1 MRAPEQACVRAR
13 LEFAVPRLSPMLI
26 SKTNSKIVPL
36 LAALT
41 LALSLSACDQ
51 KNQFSTIFSQ
61 RQAGGQVG
69 QAAPPPSGPPPLT
82 QPVAGTV
89 DPVQPPLD
97 GQQMANVDPGDD
109 RYTPQVIPRLTPE
122 VPRVAILLPLTG
134 TSAPLGTTLL
144 NASQLALF
152 HFADRKFELLPHDT
166 HGTPEGA
173 AQAAAYAIADGASLI
188 LGPLFSQ
195 EVEAVAPAARA
206 AGVKVIA
213 FTSDKRVARDG
224 VFIMGFRPDEQV
236 DRVVRYA
243 YGRGVRRL
251 AILAPDDTYGRA
263 IQDALANTVKM
274 LSGAEVTRVATY
286 DPNAVD
292 FSPVVRRLADFDQR
306 RANLVAQKQELAGRD
321 DEVSKAALRR
331 LDTQTTAGDVSFDA
345 LLIADGGKRLEAIAA
360 LLPYYDID
368 PKKTRMLG
376 TGLWDTPGIG
386 KEPALQGAWFAA
398 PSPSA
403 RAALEKQYAE
413 IYGAPPPRLATLAY
427 DATAIAALF
436 APGQSALDVE
446 GLMSP
451 QGFAGRDGVFRFLA
465 DGVAERGL
473 SVQQVTITNATVIS
487 EAPTSFATTTN

>member
-1 MRAPEQACVRAR
+1 MRVQKQSCVRAR
-13 LEFAVPRLSPMLI
+13 LEFAVPRLSPAL
-26 SKTNSKIVPL
+26 KTRFLPVLSL
-36 LAALT
+36 LAMIFA
-41 LALSLSACDQ
+41 LSACEQ
-51 KNQFSTIFSQ
+51 KSQFSTIFGT
-61 RQAGGQVG
+61 RQ
-69 QAAPPPSGPPPLT
+69 APPPAAAPALPPPVT
-82 QPVAGTV
+82 APAR
-89 DPVQPPLD
+89 DSEPVQPN
-97 GQQMANVDPGDD
+97 GQQMANVEPGDD
-109 RYTPQVIPRLTPE
+109 RFTPPAIPRLTPE

-134 TSAPLGTTLL
+134 PSAPLGATLL
-144 NASQLALF
+144 NAAQLALF

-173 AQAAAYAIADGASLI
+173 AEAAQYAIADGATLI
-188 LGPLFSQ
+188 LGPLFNH

-206 AGVKVIA
+206 AGVRVIA
-213 FTSDKRVARDG
+213 FTSDKRVASDG

-236 DRVVRYA
+236 DRVVRSA

-251 AILAPDDTYGRA
+251 AILAPDDNYGRT
-263 IQDALANTVKM
+263 IQDALAATVKT
-274 LSGAEVTRVATY
+274 LNGAEITRVATY

-292 FSPVVRRLADFDQR
+292 FSPVVRRLADYDQR
-306 RANLVAQKQELAGRD
+306 RANLVAQKQELAQRD
-321 DEVSKAALRR
+321 DDVAKAALRR
-331 LDTQTTAGDVSFDA
+331 LDTQQTAGDVPFDA
-345 LLIADGGKRLEAIAA
+345 LLIADGGKRLEALAA

-403 RAALEKQYAE
+403 RAAFEKQYAE

-436 APGQSALDVE
+436 APSNGALDID

-473 SVQQVTITNATVIS
+473 SVQQVTVTNSTVIS
-487 EAPTSFATTTN
+487 EAPTNFATATN